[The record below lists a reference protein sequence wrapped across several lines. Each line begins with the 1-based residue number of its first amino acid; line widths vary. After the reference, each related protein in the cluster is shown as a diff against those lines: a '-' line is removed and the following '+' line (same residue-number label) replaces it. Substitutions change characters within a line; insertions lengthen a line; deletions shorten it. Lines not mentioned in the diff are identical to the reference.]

1 MSTSPY
7 SLDLRKKAIN
17 YIEKGNSQASAS
29 EAFGLHKNT
38 VNRWWKRYKALGI
51 FTAKP
56 RLGFKSKVNKVELEK
71 FVKNNPNMKLSEA
84 GIKFGI
90 SGSQVSNILKKLG
103 FSYKKKPLPTW
114 KLKKKDEKNIKKL

>member
-1 MSTSPY
+1 MTTSPY
-7 SLDLRKKAIN
+7 SFDLRKKVIN
-17 YIEKGNSQASAS
+17 YIEKGKSQASAS

-38 VNRWWKRYKALGI
+38 VNRWCKRYKEVGV

-56 RLGFKSKVNKVELEK
+56 RLGFKSKVNKLELEE
-71 FVKNNPNMKLSEA
+71 FIKNNPNIKLSEA

-90 SGSQVSNILKKLG
+90 TGSQVGNILKKLG

-114 KLKKKDEKNIKKL
+114 KLAKTSENNTNK